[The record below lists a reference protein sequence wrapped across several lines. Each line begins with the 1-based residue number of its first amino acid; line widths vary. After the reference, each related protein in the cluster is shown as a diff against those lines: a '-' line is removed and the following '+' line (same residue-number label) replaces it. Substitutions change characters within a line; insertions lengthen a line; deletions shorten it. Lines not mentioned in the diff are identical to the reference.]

1 MGGIERDIF
10 RVINTLNK
18 KDKKSQQY
26 LKVVGLTKK
35 KEYQKVFNEN
45 KPLKNENEK
54 MNVEKNRSWK
64 EIIMIMAWTNSTTVL
79 NVPLMIIGMI
89 VIMKITI
96 IMTIAIM
103 TRRQISVVKNVERK
117 ISNKLL

>member
-1 MGGIERDIF
+1 
-10 RVINTLNK
+10 
-18 KDKKSQQY
+18 
-26 LKVVGLTKK
+26 
-35 KEYQKVFNEN
+35 
-45 KPLKNENEK
+45 
-54 MNVEKNRSWK
+54 
-64 EIIMIMAWTNSTTVL
+64 MIMAWTNSTTVL